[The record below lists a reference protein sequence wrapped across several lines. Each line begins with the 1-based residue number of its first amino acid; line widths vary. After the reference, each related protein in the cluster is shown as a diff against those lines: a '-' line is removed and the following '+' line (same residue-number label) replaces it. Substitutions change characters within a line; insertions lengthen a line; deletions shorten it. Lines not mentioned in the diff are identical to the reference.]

1 MGGRVAG
8 VRKTLTASR
17 GRAQMNGAD
26 FILLINMT
34 VAGPFAFAFLGIAVC
49 ARDNAA
55 APVFAFGFIFA
66 MLYFLTELAMPS
78 IPNPRIGYM
87 LAFASYYL
95 A

>member
-1 MGGRVAG
+1 MGRE
-8 VRKTLTASR
+8 S
-17 GRAQMNGAD
+17 MNGAD

-34 VAGPFAFAFLGIAVC
+34 VSGLFAFAFLGIAVY

-78 IPNPRIGYM
+78 IPNPRVGYM
-87 LAFASYYL
+87 LAWSSVWHACMPGPYRGSRSEF
-95 A
+95 